1 MRRTFLRSHWVQV
14 GGYNQGLPPYQE
26 GGFWGT
32 LAGPAVSY
40 VGNLAANAGYET
52 ACRAARQ
59 FYKSHCRKKKEE
71 EEEEPPRKKKKKTK
85 RGNKTQRGRGDK
97 YDGGTVDYQEGG
109 LVIPFSEMTYE
120 QLLRAQRGAGKRP
133 RRRTPRRPRNITA
146 ASLDENLYRRLGGRP
161 IGVLPN
167 AIPGFQVGMGKDRE
181 RARGKKRRR
190 TSETV
195 IVSTSFYKK
204 ELPWVVDHLT
214 RRHRQNVT
222 STSWRQQRWDHRAG
236 RSGSLQLSPS
246 ARN

>member
-40 VGNLAANAGYET
+40 LGNLAANAGYET

-59 FYKSHCRKKKEE
+59 FYKSHCQKKEEEEE

-85 RGNKTQRGRGDK
+85 RELPRKKKKKKMQRGGRGDK
-97 YDGGTVDYQEGG
+97 YDGGTADYQEGG

-120 QLLRAQRGAGKRP
+120 QLLRAQKGSGRRP

-167 AIPGFQVGMGKDRE
+167 AIPGFQVGMGEDRE

-190 TSETV
+190 TGHGDC
-195 IVSTSFYKK
+195 FN
-204 ELPWVVDHLT
+204 ELL
-214 RRHRQNVT
+214 
-222 STSWRQQRWDHRAG
+222 
-236 RSGSLQLSPS
+236 
-246 ARN
+246 